1 MSVGSARR
9 AVAGLSVFAVAAG
22 FAVVAGVGIAGAA
35 PETPGSLT
43 WNANN
48 YEYTRT
54 ISNVTPSEGETITVK
69 TVFKRK
75 NIVVDYL
82 YAIKDVHPTCLTY
95 VEGSAKVNG
104 STRSVESKG
113 ADFVRVKG
121 SLTEW
126 PLYNNDSKTFEFKYT
141 VGADCAREM
150 PLDTSVHYNASVT
163 SSDFQN
169 KGPTVTVS
177 KNVSTTTLSPAS
189 GVKLGQPVPLSA
201 TVTGGADGDSVEF
214 FDGATKIGAGAL
226 ANGVAT
232 LAWTP
237 ADVRTHSVTAK
248 YLGNAKVSTSTSS
261 AVDVVVSEADKSTA
275 TTITGPASAVAG
287 ESVTVEATVSPI
299 PAGGTV
305 QFKDGATDLGG
316 AVALDANGKASLANS
331 FAEGTHSI
339 VAVYSGS
346 GVYQASTSAPHALTV
361 APVVVEESTTTT
373 LVGPSTGST
382 GEALSFTASVSTG
395 AAGGTV
401 QFKEGGRDLGSPIPV
416 DASGKATTT
425 PTFNVAGE
433 YSITAVFSGSGNY
446 LGSTSNIQTVNVK
459 APAPTDQQT
468 QTALTVPADAKT
480 GTAVGLSVIVTPTP
494 VGGTVQFK
502 DGSGNLGSPV
512 SVVDGKASIMHEF
525 ASVGAHDIT
534 AVYSGATGFLTST
547 SAARAVSVTAP
558 AAEDQETSIT
568 VSAPASAV
576 KGAKVDLVAAVVPTL
591 SAGTV
596 QFMDGATPIGGP
608 VAVVNGRATLSH
620 TFTELGDRRIT
631 AVFSGTDGYLGSE
644 TQAAVTVQGTA
655 ESDGGD
661 PGNGGSSTGSL
672 GSLENIFGS

>member
-9 AVAGLSVFAVAAG
+9 AVAGLSVFAVSAG

-104 STRSVESKG
+104 SARGVESKG

-141 VGADCAREM
+141 VGADCARDV

-169 KGPTVTVS
+169 KGPAVTVS
-177 KNVSTTTLSPAS
+177 KNVSTTALAPVGGAQ
-189 GVKLGQPVPLSA
+189 VGQSVALSA
-201 TVTGGADGDSVEF
+201 TVTGSADGDSVEF
-214 FDGATKIGAGAL
+214 FDGATKLGAGTL

-232 LAWTP
+232 LAWTA

-248 YLGNAKVSTSTSS
+248 YLGNAKVATSTSS
-261 AVDVVVSEADKSTA
+261 AIDVVVSEADKNTA
-275 TTITGPASAVAG
+275 TTITGPSSAVAG
-287 ESVTVEATVSPI
+287 ESVTLEASVSPV

-305 QFKDGATDLGG
+305 QFKDGVTDLGG
-316 AVALDANGKASLANS
+316 AVAVDANGKASLANS
-331 FAEGTHSI
+331 YAEGAHSI

-346 GVYQASTSAPHALTV
+346 GVYQTSTSAPHALTV
-361 APVVVEESTTTT
+361 APVVVEENTTTT
-373 LVGPSTGST
+373 LVGPSTAST

-401 QFKEGGRDLGSPIPV
+401 QFKEGGRDLGPSVPV
-416 DASGKATTT
+416 DAAGKATTM

-446 LGSTSNIQTVNVK
+446 LGSTSNTQTVNVK

-468 QTALTVPADAKT
+468 QTVLTVPADAKT
-480 GTAVGLSVIVTPTP
+480 GTAVGLSVTVTPSP

-502 DGSGNLGSPV
+502 DGSGNLGSAVP
-512 SVVDGKASIMHEF
+512 VVDGKASIMHEF
-525 ASVGAHDIT
+525 ASVGTHDIT
-534 AVYSGATGFLTST
+534 AVYSGAAGFLTST
-547 SAARAVSVTAP
+547 SAAQTVSVTAP

-568 VSAPASAV
+568 VSAPTSAV

-596 QFMDGATPIGGP
+596 QFMDGTTPIGGP
-608 VAVVNGRATLSH
+608 VAVVNGKATLSH

-644 TQAAVTVQGTA
+644 TQTAVTVKVTA
-655 ESDGGD
+655 ESDGGE